1 MGGKKTLKKMS
12 HDNKG
17 NVIFVLSEKKK
28 KTEQRQLL
36 LSKLFAEILLMIHFE
51 CSAFKTIIG
60 S

>member
-1 MGGKKTLKKMS
+1 MS

-36 LSKLFAEILLMIHFE
+36 LSKLFAEILLMTYFE

>member
-17 NVIFVLSEKKK
+17 SVIFVLSEE

-36 LSKLFAEILLMIHFE
+36 LSKLFAEIFIDDTL
-51 CSAFKTIIG
+51 
-60 S
+60 